1 MFCNFPK
8 DFKKLKLAPGWS
20 AHTVWGNNITFSLVT
35 AEPNSEFSV
44 NSHQHEHMGLILVGE
59 LEVTIGDNTK
69 RLTKGDVYLVP
80 SNIPYVGKTHAEKV
94 IILDAFSATQE
105 DYKKEPVKRKK
116 IVSTFA

>member
-1 MFCNFPK
+1 MFYNFPK

-20 AHTVWGNNITFSLVT
+20 AHTVWGNNIIFSLVT

-44 NSHQHEHMGLILVGE
+44 HSHQHEHMGLILVGE
-59 LEVTIGDNTK
+59 LEVTIGDKTK

-80 SNIPYVGKTHAEKV
+80 SNIPHVGKTHAEKV
-94 IILDAFSATQE
+94 IILDAFSSTQE

-116 IVSTFA
+116 IVSTFV

>member
-1 MFCNFPK
+1 LFYNFPK
-8 DFKKLKLAPGWS
+8 DFKKLKLASGWS

-44 NSHQHEHMGLILVGE
+44 QSHQHEHMGLILVGE
-59 LEVTIGDNTK
+59 LEVTIGDKTK

-80 SNIPYVGKTHAEKV
+80 SNIPHVGRTHEDKV
-94 IILDAFSATQE
+94 IILDAFSAIQE
-105 DYKKEPVKRKK
+105 DNKKEPVTGKK